1 MLKQVLV
8 TGSCGLIGSAMR
20 RALGAAGFA
29 VRGFDV
35 AASRPGDRGDVRDRK
50 PVREAVAPCV
60 GVLHLAAVSRV
71 LWGERRPEECWTTNV
86 EGTRNVLEAAAA
98 SRHRPWVVVASSR
111 EVYGQ
116 VDTQPVAE
124 DAPRRPVNVYGRSK
138 AAAED
143 LTRAA

>member
-1 MLKQVLV
+1 MLERILI
-8 TGSCGLIGSAMR
+8 TGSFGLVGTAAT
-20 RALGAAGFA
+20 RALAGAGYA

-35 AASRPGDRGDVRDRK
+35 AAVRPEERGDVRA
-50 PVREAVAPCV
+50 PEALREALASCA
-60 GVLHLAAVSRV
+60 GVVHLAAVSRV